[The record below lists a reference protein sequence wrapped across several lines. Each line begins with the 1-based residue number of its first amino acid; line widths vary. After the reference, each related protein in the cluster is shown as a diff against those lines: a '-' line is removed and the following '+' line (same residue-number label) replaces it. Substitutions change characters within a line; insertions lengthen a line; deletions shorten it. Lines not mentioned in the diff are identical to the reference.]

1 MKKHDIARMIDHTLL
16 APNASSEDIRS
27 LCREAAENDFASVCI
42 QPCYV
47 PLAAECL
54 KGSRAK
60 VCTVIGFPLGVNCTE
75 IKAAEA
81 AKAVTDGADEVDMVL
96 NRSLVA
102 DGRWA
107 EVQKDIEAVV
117 AAAKGRLVK
126 VILEATELQPDELAE
141 AARTAVTAGADFV
154 KTSTGFVGGGA
165 RVEDIRIMKE
175 AVGDRAQ
182 IKASGGI
189 HSYDEAMAMIAAGAT
204 RIGASA
210 GLAII
215 AGAEDRK

>member
-16 APNASSEDIRS
+16 APNASSEDIRR

-54 KGSRAK
+54 KGSTAK

-81 AKAVTDGADEVDMVL
+81 AKAIADGADEVDMVL

-102 DGRWA
+102 DGQWA

-126 VILEATELQPDELAE
+126 VILEATELQPDVLAE
-141 AARTAVTAGADFV
+141 AAKTAVAAGADFV

-210 GLAII
+210 GLAIL
-215 AGAEDRK
+215 AGAEE

>member
-16 APNASSEDIRS
+16 APNASSEDIRR

-47 PLAAECL
+47 PLAAACL

-81 AKAVTDGADEVDMVL
+81 AKAVADGADEVDMVL

-141 AARTAVTAGADFV
+141 AARTVVTAGADFV

-215 AGAEDRK
+215 AGAED

>member
-16 APNASSEDIRS
+16 APNASSEDIRR

-81 AKAVTDGADEVDMVL
+81 AKAVADGADEVDMVL

-126 VILEATELQPDELAE
+126 VILEATELQPDVLAE
-141 AARTAVTAGADFV
+141 AARTAVAAGADFV

-210 GLAII
+210 GLAIL
-215 AGAEDRK
+215 AGAED

>member
-16 APNASSEDIRS
+16 APNASSEDIRR

-54 KGSRAK
+54 KGSTAK

-81 AKAVTDGADEVDMVL
+81 AKAIADGADEVDMVL

-210 GLAII
+210 GLAIL
-215 AGAEDRK
+215 AGAED

>member
-54 KGSRAK
+54 KGSTAK

-81 AKAVTDGADEVDMVL
+81 AKAVADGADEVDMVL

-126 VILEATELQPDELAE
+126 VILEATELQPDVLAE
-141 AARTAVTAGADFV
+141 AAKTAVAAGADFV

-210 GLAII
+210 GLAIL
-215 AGAEDRK
+215 AGAED

>member
-16 APNASSEDIRS
+16 APNASSEDIRR

-81 AKAVTDGADEVDMVL
+81 AKAVADGADEVDMVL

-102 DGRWA
+102 DGRWT

>member
-16 APNASSEDIRS
+16 APNASSEDIRR

-81 AKAVTDGADEVDMVL
+81 AKAVADGADEVDMVL
-96 NRSLVA
+96 NRCLVA
-102 DGRWA
+102 DGRLV

-141 AARTAVTAGADFV
+141 AARTAVAAGADFV

-210 GLAII
+210 GLAIL
-215 AGAEDRK
+215 AGAEE

>member
-16 APNASSEDIRS
+16 APNASSEDIRR

-81 AKAVTDGADEVDMVL
+81 AKAVADGADEVDMVL

-102 DGRWA
+102 DGRWD

-126 VILEATELQPDELAE
+126 VILEATDLQPDELAE

-210 GLAII
+210 GLAIL
-215 AGAEDRK
+215 AGAED

>member
-16 APNASSEDIRS
+16 APNASSEDIRR

-54 KGSRAK
+54 KGSTAK

-81 AKAVTDGADEVDMVL
+81 AKAIADGADEVDMVL

-126 VILEATELQPDELAE
+126 VILEATELQPDVLAE
-141 AARTAVTAGADFV
+141 AARTAVAAGADFV

-210 GLAII
+210 GLAIL
-215 AGAEDRK
+215 AGAED

>member
-16 APNASSEDIRS
+16 APNASSEDIRR

-81 AKAVTDGADEVDMVL
+81 AKAVADGADEVDMVL

-126 VILEATELQPDELAE
+126 VILEATELQPDVLAE
-141 AARTAVTAGADFV
+141 AAKTAVAAGADFV

-189 HSYDEAMAMIAAGAT
+189 HSYDEAVAMIAAGAT

-210 GLAII
+210 GLAIL
-215 AGAEDRK
+215 AGAEE

>member
-16 APNASSEDIRS
+16 APNASSEDIRR

-81 AKAVTDGADEVDMVL
+81 AKAVADGADEVDMVL

-102 DGRWA
+102 DGLWA

-126 VILEATELQPDELAE
+126 VILEATELQPDVLAE
-141 AARTAVTAGADFV
+141 AARTAVAAGADFV

-210 GLAII
+210 GLAIL
-215 AGAEDRK
+215 AGAED

>member
-16 APNASSEDIRS
+16 APNASSEDIRR

-81 AKAVTDGADEVDMVL
+81 AKAVADGADEVDMVL

-141 AARTAVTAGADFV
+141 AARTAVAAGADFV

-210 GLAII
+210 GLAIL
-215 AGAEDRK
+215 AGAED

>member
-16 APNASSEDIRS
+16 APNASSEDIRR

-81 AKAVTDGADEVDMVL
+81 AKAVADGADEVDMVL

-102 DGRWA
+102 DGRWT

-126 VILEATELQPDELAE
+126 VILEATELQPDKLAE
-141 AARTAVTAGADFV
+141 AARTAVAAGADFV

-189 HSYDEAMAMIAAGAT
+189 HSYDEDMAMIAAGAT

-210 GLAII
+210 GLAIL
-215 AGAEDRK
+215 AGAED

>member
-16 APNASSEDIRS
+16 APNASSEDIRR

-81 AKAVTDGADEVDMVL
+81 AKAVDDGADEVDMVL

-126 VILEATELQPDELAE
+126 VILEATELQPDELAQ
-141 AARTAVTAGADFV
+141 AARTAVAAGVDFV

-210 GLAII
+210 GLAIL
-215 AGAEDRK
+215 AGAEE

>member
-16 APNASSEDIRS
+16 APNASSEDIRR

-81 AKAVTDGADEVDMVL
+81 AKAVADGADEVDMVL

-102 DGRWA
+102 DGRWT

-215 AGAEDRK
+215 AGAED

>member
-16 APNASSEDIRS
+16 APNASSEDIRR

-81 AKAVTDGADEVDMVL
+81 AKAVADGADEVDMVL

-189 HSYDEAMAMIAAGAT
+189 HRYDEAMAMIAAGAT

-215 AGAEDRK
+215 AGAED

>member
-16 APNASSEDIRS
+16 APNASSEDIRR

-81 AKAVTDGADEVDMVL
+81 AKAVADGADEVDMVL

-102 DGRWA
+102 DGRWD

-126 VILEATELQPDELAE
+126 VILEATELQPDVLAE
-141 AARTAVTAGADFV
+141 AARTAVAAGADFV

-175 AVGDRAQ
+175 AIGDRAQ

-189 HSYDEAMAMIAAGAT
+189 HSYDEAMAMVAAGAT

-215 AGAEDRK
+215 AGAED

>member
-16 APNASSEDIRS
+16 APNASSEDIRR

-81 AKAVTDGADEVDMVL
+81 AKAVADGADEVDMVL

-102 DGRWA
+102 DGRWD

-141 AARTAVTAGADFV
+141 AARTAVAAGADFV

-165 RVEDIRIMKE
+165 RVEDIRIMKK

-210 GLAII
+210 GLAIL
-215 AGAEDRK
+215 AGAEE

>member
-16 APNASSEDIRS
+16 APNASSEDIRR

-54 KGSRAK
+54 KGSTAK

-81 AKAVTDGADEVDMVL
+81 AKAVADGADEVDMVL

-102 DGRWA
+102 DGRWV

-141 AARTAVTAGADFV
+141 AARTAVAAGADFV

-175 AVGDRAQ
+175 AVGNRAQ

-189 HSYDEAMAMIAAGAT
+189 HSYDEAMALIAAGAT

-210 GLAII
+210 GLAIL
-215 AGAEDRK
+215 AGAEE

>member
-16 APNASSEDIRS
+16 APNASSEDIRR

-81 AKAVTDGADEVDMVL
+81 AKAVADGADEVDMVL

-126 VILEATELQPDELAE
+126 VILEATELQPDVLAE
-141 AARTAVTAGADFV
+141 AAKTAVAAGADFV

-210 GLAII
+210 GLAIL
-215 AGAEDRK
+215 AGAED

>member
-16 APNASSEDIRS
+16 APNASSEDIRR

-81 AKAVTDGADEVDMVL
+81 AKAVADGADEVDMVL

-102 DGRWA
+102 DGRWD

>member
-16 APNASSEDIRS
+16 APNASSEDIRR

-81 AKAVTDGADEVDMVL
+81 AKAVADGADEVDMVL

-102 DGRWA
+102 DGRWD

-141 AARTAVTAGADFV
+141 AARTAVTAGTDFV

-215 AGAEDRK
+215 AGAED

>member
-16 APNASSEDIRS
+16 APNASSEDIRR

-54 KGSRAK
+54 KGSTAK

-81 AKAVTDGADEVDMVL
+81 AKAVADGADEVDMVL

-102 DGRWA
+102 DGRWV

-141 AARTAVTAGADFV
+141 AARTAVAAGADFV

-175 AVGDRAQ
+175 AVGNRAQ

-210 GLAII
+210 GLAIL
-215 AGAEDRK
+215 AGAEE

>member
-16 APNASSEDIRS
+16 APNASGEDIRR

-81 AKAVTDGADEVDMVL
+81 AKAVADGADEVDMVL

-126 VILEATELQPDELAE
+126 VILEATELQPDVLAE
-141 AARTAVTAGADFV
+141 AAKTAVAAGADFV

-215 AGAEDRK
+215 AGAED

>member
-16 APNASSEDIRS
+16 APNASSEDIRR

-81 AKAVTDGADEVDMVL
+81 AKAVADGADEVDMVL

-102 DGRWA
+102 DGRWT

-117 AAAKGRLVK
+117 AAAKERLVK
-126 VILEATELQPDELAE
+126 VILEATELQPDVLAE
-141 AARTAVTAGADFV
+141 AARTAVAAGADFV

-215 AGAEDRK
+215 AGAED

>member
-16 APNASSEDIRS
+16 APNASSEDIRR

-81 AKAVTDGADEVDMVL
+81 AKAVADGADEVDMVL

-141 AARTAVTAGADFV
+141 AARTAVAAGADFV

-215 AGAEDRK
+215 AGAED

>member
-16 APNASSEDIRS
+16 APNASSEDIRR
-27 LCREAAENDFASVCI
+27 LCREAAENDLASVCI

-81 AKAVTDGADEVDMVL
+81 AKAVADGADEVDMVL

-215 AGAEDRK
+215 AGAEE

>member
-1 MKKHDIARMIDHTLL
+1 M
-16 APNASSEDIRS
+16 
-27 LCREAAENDFASVCI
+27 
-42 QPCYV
+42 
-47 PLAAECL
+47 
-54 KGSRAK
+54 
-60 VCTVIGFPLGVNCTE
+60 IGFPLGVNCTE

-81 AKAVTDGADEVDMVL
+81 AKAIADGADEVDMVL

-126 VILEATELQPDELAE
+126 VILEATELQPDVLAE
-141 AARTAVTAGADFV
+141 AARTAVAAGADFV

-210 GLAII
+210 GLAIL
-215 AGAEDRK
+215 AGAED

>member
-16 APNASSEDIRS
+16 APNASSEDIRR

-81 AKAVTDGADEVDMVL
+81 AKAIADGADEVDMVL

-117 AAAKGRLVK
+117 AAAKGRLVR
-126 VILEATELQPDELAE
+126 VILGATELQPDVLAE
-141 AARTAVTAGADFV
+141 AAKTAVAAGADFV

-210 GLAII
+210 GLAIL
-215 AGAEDRK
+215 AGAEE

>member
-16 APNASSEDIRS
+16 APNASSEDIRR

-54 KGSRAK
+54 KGSTAK

-81 AKAVTDGADEVDMVL
+81 AKAIADGADEVDMVL

-210 GLAII
+210 GLAIL
-215 AGAEDRK
+215 AGAEE

>member
-1 MKKHDIARMIDHTLL
+1 MKKHEIARMIDHTLL
-16 APNASSEDIRS
+16 APNASSEDIRR

-81 AKAVTDGADEVDMVL
+81 AKAVADGADEVDMVL

-102 DGRWA
+102 DGRWV

-141 AARTAVTAGADFV
+141 AARTAVAAGADFV

-215 AGAEDRK
+215 AGAED

>member
-16 APNASSEDIRS
+16 APNASSEDIRR

-81 AKAVTDGADEVDMVL
+81 AKAVADGADEVDMVL

-102 DGRWA
+102 DGRWT

-126 VILEATELQPDELAE
+126 VILEATELQPDVLAE
-141 AARTAVTAGADFV
+141 AARTAVAAGADFV

-215 AGAEDRK
+215 AGAED

>member
-16 APNASSEDIRS
+16 APNASSEDIRR

-81 AKAVTDGADEVDMVL
+81 AKAVADGADEVDMVL

-102 DGRWA
+102 DGRWD

-215 AGAEDRK
+215 AGAED

>member
-16 APNASSEDIRS
+16 APNASSEDIRR

-54 KGSRAK
+54 KGSTAK

-81 AKAVTDGADEVDMVL
+81 AKAIADGADEVDMVL

-126 VILEATELQPDELAE
+126 VILEATELQPDVLAE
-141 AARTAVTAGADFV
+141 AAKTAVAAGADFV

-210 GLAII
+210 GLAIL
-215 AGAEDRK
+215 AGAEN

>member
-16 APNASSEDIRS
+16 APNASSEDIRC

-141 AARTAVTAGADFV
+141 AARTAVAAGADFV

-210 GLAII
+210 GLAIL
-215 AGAEDRK
+215 AGAED

>member
-16 APNASSEDIRS
+16 APNASGEDIRR

-81 AKAVTDGADEVDMVL
+81 AKAVADGADEVDMVL

-141 AARTAVTAGADFV
+141 AARTAVAAGADFV

-175 AVGDRAQ
+175 AVGDRAR

-210 GLAII
+210 GLAIL
-215 AGAEDRK
+215 AGAED

>member
-16 APNASSEDIRS
+16 APNASSEDIRR

-81 AKAVTDGADEVDMVL
+81 AKAVADGADEVDMVL

-126 VILEATELQPDELAE
+126 VILEATELQPDVLAE
-141 AARTAVTAGADFV
+141 AARTAVAAGADFV

-210 GLAII
+210 GLAIL
-215 AGAEDRK
+215 AGAEE

>member
-16 APNASSEDIRS
+16 APNASSEDIRR

-81 AKAVTDGADEVDMVL
+81 AKAVADGADEVDMVL

-102 DGRWA
+102 DGRLA

-126 VILEATELQPDELAE
+126 VILEATELQPDVLAE
-141 AARTAVTAGADFV
+141 AAKTAVAAGADFV

-165 RVEDIRIMKE
+165 RVEDIHIMKE

-189 HSYDEAMAMIAAGAT
+189 HSYDEAVAMIAAGAT

-210 GLAII
+210 GLAIL
-215 AGAEDRK
+215 AGAEE

>member
-16 APNASSEDIRS
+16 APNASSEDIRR

-81 AKAVTDGADEVDMVL
+81 AKAVADGADELDMVL

-126 VILEATELQPDELAE
+126 VILEATELQPDVLAE
-141 AARTAVTAGADFV
+141 AAKTAVAAGADFV

-215 AGAEDRK
+215 AGAED